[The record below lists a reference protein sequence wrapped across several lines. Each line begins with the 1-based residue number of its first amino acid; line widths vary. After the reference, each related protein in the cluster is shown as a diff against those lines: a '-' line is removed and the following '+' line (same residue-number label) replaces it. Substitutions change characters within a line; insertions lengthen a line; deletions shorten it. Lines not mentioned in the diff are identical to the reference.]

1 MNCEHCGTVFEPRR
15 EHGRARAIAMISEAV
30 WWVTIVDGTL
40 VRYHPSVYDAVLAG
54 HLPAELRQIEG
65 ILAGLRFVRDQMGHD
80 IDHADFI
87 HRAEEAP
94 VVLDRA
100 AVSCLPADR
109 IGELIGLGVVIER
122 AADEY
127 CVPSPSLLGLLDDAI
142 DDGVSAEAPSRW
154 LAPSRRGCGASP
166 ARSRRRSARSSA
178 MSSAVSGSCSST
190 TPKLPS

>member
-87 HRAEEAP
+87 HRQPSRSDLGERRVAAWKWTSVPEPALTPLPPCGQAWEITRYRSYETHLAHHTIGETFG
-94 VVLDRA
+94 RA
-100 AVSCLPADR
+100 AAFIKQAAAKATSVS
-109 IGELIGLGVVIER
+109 R
-122 AADEY
+122 A
-127 CVPSPSLLGLLDDAI
+127 
-142 DDGVSAEAPSRW
+142 
-154 LAPSRRGCGASP
+154 
-166 ARSRRRSARSSA
+166 SARA
-178 MSSAVSGSCSST
+178 R
-190 TPKLPS
+190 